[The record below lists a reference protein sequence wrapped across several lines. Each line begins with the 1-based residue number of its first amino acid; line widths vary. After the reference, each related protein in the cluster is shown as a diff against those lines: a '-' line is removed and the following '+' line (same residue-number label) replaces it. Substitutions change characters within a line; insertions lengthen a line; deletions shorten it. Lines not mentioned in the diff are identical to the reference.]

1 MANKI
6 IGITVDIE
14 GKSSGL
20 TKSLQEANS
29 AINKTTSALKDVDK
43 ALKLDPTNVELLA
56 QKEILLNK
64 QIEQTNEKLEIMQQV
79 AEDANEALAN
89 GDISQ
94 EQYAQLQA
102 EIAKTSV
109 SLGDLEDAAND
120 SGEELEET
128 GDEAEEA
135 GVDMEAFGEAAEK
148 AGEIAVAA
156 FEAVVAAA
164 AAVGAAVV
172 GAMTAAGTALVNATV
187 DTAHLAD
194 EIMTLSSTT
203 GLSTD
208 TIQELNY
215 AAELLDVDTQTV
227 TGSMTKLLRTM
238 SSAADG
244 SESAME
250 KFTDLGISIYD
261 AEGNIRSTED
271 VFWDAIDVLGRFE
284 SETERDMAA
293 MDLFGKSARE
303 LNPLIEAGSD
313 SFRQLA
319 DEAASV
325 GYVLDGETLDAF
337 GALDDN
343 MVRMTNTAQAMEQ
356 SFGQVLLP
364 LLTDMSGDAVDLMGD
379 LSGALAGAGGDIDQI
394 GAIIE
399 KFAPRAVSLVEQYFP
414 KILTVV
420 EDVFNAL
427 IPVVI
432 SVTPQLLSLIGNLI
446 VQLANSISDNSDEFI
461 TGFTSLFESV
471 VDSALTLLPVLI
483 PLAFDL
489 IKTLTDALLDPSN
502 LEMLLS
508 SALGIIMT
516 LSEFITNPDNIVT
529 LLNAATTIIMSL
541 LNGLTE
547 ALPILIPA
555 AINAIL
561 TIVDTLLSSGCL
573 SQILSAALTLITTL
587 ASSLI
592 DYLPVLIGRLP
603 EIIIGIVSFLTGDA
617 LPDIIK
623 AGFTL
628 ITSIVANLP
637 EIIVAIVN
645 ALIELVAGM
654 IEYITGDGADDI
666 LDAFQA
672 AFDGI
677 IEGAG
682 TWGRDLIQNFIDG
695 IGAMWNSLKDTVS
708 DVAGLISDFL
718 SFSVPD
724 KGPLHEWAFKNPGE
738 DMLKLYSEGIDEGMN
753 DLEDTLYNTAATINK
768 DITGLDMSSDVMVN
782 RTSDFSSFADA
793 FTKANGGTWV
803 FPIYL
808 GGDLLDTVV
817 VDALDRYNFQT
828 GGH

>member
-120 SGEELEET
+120 GGEELEET

-271 VFWDAIDVLGRFE
+271 VFWDAIDVLGRFQ

-325 GYVLDGETLDAF
+325 GYVLDG
-337 GALDDN
+337 
-343 MVRMTNTAQAMEQ
+343 
-356 SFGQVLLP
+356 
-364 LLTDMSGDAVDLMGD
+364 
-379 LSGALAGAGGDIDQI
+379 
-394 GAIIE
+394 
-399 KFAPRAVSLVEQYFP
+399 
-414 KILTVV
+414 
-420 EDVFNAL
+420 
-427 IPVVI
+427 
-432 SVTPQLLSLIGNLI
+432 
-446 VQLANSISDNSDEFI
+446 
-461 TGFTSLFESV
+461 
-471 VDSALTLLPVLI
+471 
-483 PLAFDL
+483 
-489 IKTLTDALLDPSN
+489 
-502 LEMLLS
+502 
-508 SALGIIMT
+508 
-516 LSEFITNPDNIVT
+516 
-529 LLNAATTIIMSL
+529 
-541 LNGLTE
+541 
-547 ALPILIPA
+547 
-555 AINAIL
+555 
-561 TIVDTLLSSGCL
+561 
-573 SQILSAALTLITTL
+573 
-587 ASSLI
+587 
-592 DYLPVLIGRLP
+592 
-603 EIIIGIVSFLTGDA
+603 
-617 LPDIIK
+617 
-623 AGFTL
+623 
-628 ITSIVANLP
+628 
-637 EIIVAIVN
+637 
-645 ALIELVAGM
+645 
-654 IEYITGDGADDI
+654 
-666 LDAFQA
+666 
-672 AFDGI
+672 
-677 IEGAG
+677 
-682 TWGRDLIQNFIDG
+682 
-695 IGAMWNSLKDTVS
+695 
-708 DVAGLISDFL
+708 
-718 SFSVPD
+718 
-724 KGPLHEWAFKNPGE
+724 
-738 DMLKLYSEGIDEGMN
+738 
-753 DLEDTLYNTAATINK
+753 
-768 DITGLDMSSDVMVN
+768 
-782 RTSDFSSFADA
+782 
-793 FTKANGGTWV
+793 
-803 FPIYL
+803 
-808 GGDLLDTVV
+808 
-817 VDALDRYNFQT
+817 
-828 GGH
+828 

>member
-43 ALKLDPTNVELLA
+43 ALQLDPTNVELLA

-79 AEDANEALAN
+79 AEDANEALAR

-94 EQYAQLQA
+94 EQYASLQA
-102 EIAKTSV
+102 EIAKTSA
-109 SLGDLEDAAND
+109 SLGDLEDSAND

-187 DTAHLAD
+187 NTSQLAD
-194 EIMTLSSTT
+194 ELLTMSSTT
-203 GLSTD
+203 GLATD
-208 TIQELNY
+208 TLQELNY
-215 AAELLDVDTQTV
+215 ASELLDVDTQTV

-238 SSAADG
+238 SSADG
-244 SESAME
+244 GSASAQE
-250 KFTDLGISIYD
+250 AFENLGISIYD
-261 AEGNIRSTED
+261 VDGNLRSTED
-271 VFWDAIDVLGRFE
+271 VFWDAIDALGQFE
-284 SETERDMAA
+284 NETERDAA
-293 MDLFGKSARE
+293 SMDLFGKSARE
-303 LNPLIEAGSD
+303 LNPLIEAGS
-313 SFRQLA
+313 SAFEALA
-319 DEAASV
+319 EEAHEV
-325 GYVLDGETLDAF
+325 GYVMSGDTLDAF
-337 GALDDN
+337 GAFDDN
-343 MVRMTNTAQAMEQ
+343 MQRMNNTAQAMEQ

-394 GAIIE
+394 GSIIE
-399 KFAPRAVSLVEQYFP
+399 QFAPRAVELVEEYFP
-414 KILTVV
+414 KILSVV

-432 SVTPQLLSLIGNLI
+432 SVAPQLLSLIGNLI

-502 LEMLLS
+502 LEMLLN

-541 LNGLTE
+541 LNGLTT

-645 ALIELVAGM
+645 ALIDLVAGM

-682 TWGRDLIQNFIDG
+682 TWGKDLIQNFIDG